1 MLRYAIT
8 ARSRGTVEESS
19 QEDALL
25 RQAQE
30 LAEKGV
36 NFVQLR
42 EKDLEAGAL
51 ASLARKLLTVFRA
64 NANAPKLLINSRA
77 DVAVAVGADGV
88 HLTSATG
95 SLTPADV
102 RRLYASAGLP
112 EPIVSVSCHTLSDI
126 RPAREAAAT
135 LILFGPV
142 FEKVVST
149 TEAEG
154 PAEASVSDGIGLNL
168 LQLACATASPTPVL
182 ALGGITEENT
192 PSTVAAG
199 AAGIAA
205 IRMFLVIPEDPLA
218 SGEPYAA

>member
-8 ARSRGTVEESS
+8 ARSRTTVEESS

-25 RQAQE
+25 RQAQG
-30 LAEKGV
+30 LAETGV
-36 NFVQLR
+36 DFVQLR
-42 EKDLEAGAL
+42 EKDLESGAL
-51 ASLARKLLTVFRA
+51 ASLARKLLAILRSY
-64 NANAPKLLINSRA
+64 ANAPKLLINSRA

-149 TEAEG
+149 TEAES
-154 PAEASVSDGIGLNL
+154 PAEALVSDGIGLNL
-168 LQLACATASPTPVL
+168 LHLACATASPTPVL
-182 ALGGITEENT
+182 ALGGITPENT
-192 PSTVAAG
+192 PATVAAG

-205 IRMFLVIPEDPLA
+205 IRMFLATPDDPPARLK
-218 SGEPYAA
+218 PHAA